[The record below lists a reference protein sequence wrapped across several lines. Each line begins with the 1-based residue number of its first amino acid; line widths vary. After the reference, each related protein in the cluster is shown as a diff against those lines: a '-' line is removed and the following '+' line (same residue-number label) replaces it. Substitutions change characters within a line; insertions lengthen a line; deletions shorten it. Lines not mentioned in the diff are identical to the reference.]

1 LECTSST
8 HHRAHPRDR
17 RPDPFKC
24 VKKYRRSAA
33 GGGVNVNVNDNDKH
47 ESRSILDL
55 EISADYLI
63 GRIFANQQSDH
74 DGMEES
80 VSPTSTSTSTST
92 STCCQYQLSLAQ
104 TANFVDDRLRAV
116 QVDLT
121 TLLGRMEMEQMDRHE
136 HAGTSISGSTS
147 GSGSISGNDIS
158 SISSTVRTIQVK
170 LIRYNIL
177 AQHMLSGLGSDRYQW
192 SFAQKAL
199 TTAISSYFATFH
211 GTGHAHGTG
220 HVTGHGT
227 GHVTGHGT
235 GHGTGHA
242 HAHGTGHAHAH
253 AQQPENMGY
262 QKDLDEIMSYAALLH
277 IATLVK
283 KNEMALPQTSS
294 TGQQCGLA
302 LDGGTGISAILGLYK
317 RYVNENVNVDV
328 DVDVNVNH
336 VTSTT
341 DSERS
346 DRERSDS
353 DSDRSDLSHSY
364 PKYQWALQVAS
375 AIENGE
381 FLSALRLLRPPM
393 STSTSMSM
401 STSTTSIG
409 IRTKE
414 TSQWEIMSRCCVAQ
428 VVPLLRIG
436 LLRRYNKS
444 YGKNEKVAD
453 TDVSVYIYICVFS
466 DE

>member
-1 LECTSST
+1 MCTSHEASDRTAFKELSQLECTSST
-8 HHRAHPRDR
+8 YHRAHPRDR

-33 GGGVNVNVNDNDKH
+33 GGGVNVNVNVNDNDKH

-80 VSPTSTSTSTST
+80 VSPTSTSTST

-158 SISSTVRTIQVK
+158 SISSTISGVRKIQVK

-211 GTGHAHGTG
+211 AGTGHAHGTA
-220 HVTGHGT
+220 
-227 GHVTGHGT
+227 HGT

-242 HAHGTGHAHAH
+242 HAHGH

-262 QKDLDEIMSYAALLH
+262 EKDLDEIMSYAALLH

-317 RYVNENVNVDV
+317 RYVNVDV
-328 DVDVNVNH
+328 DVDVNVDDDVNVNVNH

-341 DSERS
+341 DSA
-346 DRERSDS
+346 
-353 DSDRSDLSHSY
+353 SY

-453 TDVSVYIYICVFS
+453 TDVSVYTS
-466 DE
+466 DDYE